1 LSADATKA
9 AMNRIRQIESVL
21 IYFLYWACR
30 VLAFPLLVFYFVYRS
45 VRDLRYLRHFPERL
59 GGQPISSPATPS
71 GGIWLHAVSVGEV
84 ISSAAVLR
92 ELRTR
97 CPGLPLYVSMTT
109 LASRDV
115 AKDKLHGLADRVF
128 YAPIDYAFAVR
139 RVLRRIRPSVVVIL
153 ETEIWPV
160 LYREAKRAGASLVI
174 VNGRIS
180 PRAFPRYHRWRILFK
195 QVLQWP
201 DAIFA
206 QSEPDRERYI
216 QIGASP
222 DVVKVLGNLKY
233 DAVPPSSDPP
243 QPVRQVMEKLK
254 PTTIWIAASTMPGRD
269 SEDVDEDQAVI
280 DAFQQLAPSHPGLFL
295 ILAPRKPERFEVA
308 EQLLRDSGVRF
319 QVRSRSTIDPE
330 LTLPCV
336 MLLDT
341 IGELAGLFP
350 LADVVFMG
358 GSLARRGGH
367 NLLEPA
373 ACGRAIVTGPHL
385 ENFSAIAQEFRE
397 HYAMLEI
404 EDASELAPAI
414 EKLIGDQGLR
424 DDLIAGATELIA
436 KHRGAT
442 KKAVTE
448 ILKWQDLAVPCT
460 IPGAWTRPLL
470 WALSRIWIAVTE
482 GKHLKDTLRARRLST
497 PVISVGGI
505 GMGGAGKTP
514 MVEYLA
520 GQIKAAGYQPAILT
534 RGYRRRSIARRVLV
548 KAGEKVPVSLTGDE
562 AQTFIRAGHAHL
574 GIGADRAWTGRLLE
588 DLYHPDVFLLDDGFQ
603 HWRLARDLDIVLID
617 SLNPFSGGAVFPL
630 GGLREPLSALRRA
643 DAFVITRTVE
653 EREYRGL
660 RNRLHA
666 LNANA
671 PIFRAV
677 VEPLY
682 WVNERTQQPGHP
694 PEGPLAA
701 FCGLA
706 NPASFWESLK
716 TLRIQPAFSWTFGDH
731 HGYQWTELQRLAQ
744 QARVHSSSALL
755 TTEKDAANLPERA
768 GEILMNASVE
778 LYWLKI
784 GIQVDDEAGLL
795 ALIKSKLT

>member
-1 LSADATKA
+1 
-9 AMNRIRQIESVL
+9 MNRIRQIESAL

-45 VRDLRYLRHFPERL
+45 MRDLRYLRHFPERL

-92 ELRTR
+92 ELRNR

-109 LASRDV
+109 LAGRDV
-115 AKDKLHGLADRVF
+115 AKDKLQGLADRVF

-180 PRAFPRYHRWRILFK
+180 PRAFPRYHRWRFLFK

-216 QIGASP
+216 SNRRIARYRESAREPEVRCRSP
-222 DVVKVLGNLKY
+222 CS
-233 DAVPPSSDPP
+233 DAP

-254 PTTIWIAASTMPGRD
+254 PVTIWIAASTMPGRD

-280 DAFQQLAPSHPGLFL
+280 EAFQQLAPSHPGLFL
-295 ILAPRKPERFEVA
+295 ILAPRKPERFLIVEK
-308 EQLLRDSGVRF
+308 LLRDSGVRF
-319 QVRSRSTIDPE
+319 QVRSHSTIDPD
-330 LTLPCV
+330 LALPCV

-373 ACGRAIVTGPHL
+373 ACGRPIITGPHL

-404 EDASELAPAI
+404 EDASELAPAV
-414 EKLIGDQGLR
+414 EKLIEDRGLR
-424 DDLIAGATELIA
+424 DDLIAGAAELIE

-448 ILKWQDLAVPCT
+448 ILKWQDLAIPCS
-460 IPGAWTRPLL
+460 IPSAWTRLLL
-470 WALSRIWIAVTE
+470 WALSRIWIAATE
-482 GKHLKDTLRARRLST
+482 GKTSQGHFASAPSQHARHQRGRHRHGWRGKNAH
-497 PVISVGGI
+497 GGI
-505 GMGGAGKTP
+505 
-514 MVEYLA
+514 
-520 GQIKAAGYQPAILT
+520 
-534 RGYRRRSIARRVLV
+534 
-548 KAGEKVPVSLTGDE
+548 
-562 AQTFIRAGHAHL
+562 
-574 GIGADRAWTGRLLE
+574 
-588 DLYHPDVFLLDDGFQ
+588 
-603 HWRLARDLDIVLID
+603 
-617 SLNPFSGGAVFPL
+617 SG
-630 GGLREPLSALRRA
+630 
-643 DAFVITRTVE
+643 
-653 EREYRGL
+653 
-660 RNRLHA
+660 
-666 LNANA
+666 
-671 PIFRAV
+671 
-677 VEPLY
+677 
-682 WVNERTQQPGHP
+682 
-694 PEGPLAA
+694 
-701 FCGLA
+701 
-706 NPASFWESLK
+706 
-716 TLRIQPAFSWTFGDH
+716 
-731 HGYQWTELQRLAQ
+731 
-744 QARVHSSSALL
+744 
-755 TTEKDAANLPERA
+755 
-768 GEILMNASVE
+768 
-778 LYWLKI
+778 
-784 GIQVDDEAGLL
+784 
-795 ALIKSKLT
+795 